1 LLEAH
6 AKLVSI
12 FSSTGEVVGRK
23 KLQKI
28 VYIAKKLNFPFQEK
42 YQFHFYGPYS
52 EELTLRM
59 EELCNFGFIKETK
72 EKKGGYNQYR
82 YEMTSEGEDFL
93 TMYEH
98 LKMPTLSDCVTAMNE
113 LPSRTL
119 ELISTILYFEEL
131 SKQEVKDKVFTLKE
145 KQNYTE
151 TEIDEAYAFID
162 NLKRNIT
169 ATVQ

>member
-1 LLEAH
+1 LLEPH

-12 FSSTGEVVGRK
+12 LKSTGEVVGRK

-42 YQFHFYGPYS
+42 YEFHFYGPYS

-72 EKKGGYNQYR
+72 EKKGGYFQYR
-82 YEMTSEGEDFL
+82 YELTDEGEEFL
-93 TMYEH
+93 GMYDH
-98 LKMPTLSDCVTAMNE
+98 LEMPTLSDCVTIMNE
-113 LPSRTL
+113 QPSRTL
-119 ELISTILYFEEL
+119 ELISTILYFDEL
-131 SKQEVKDKVFTLKE
+131 PKVEVMEKVFTLKE

-151 TEIDEAYAFID
+151 TEIEEAYAFIGK
-162 NLKRNIT
+162 LKGNV
-169 ATVQ
+169 AAVVQ